1 MLDDRLHRPILGQVL
16 RAIASF
22 ATFASVKWLSRIA
35 VDTSALRESR
45 DFRLLTAGS
54 LITGLGTQATLVALP
69 YQVFVISGSAFLT
82 GLIGAAE
89 LVPLI
94 VASLFGGALADRFD
108 RRRLLLICQ
117 LALVAIAAALA
128 VAAATGP
135 PPVWILFVLAAA
147 MAGASAIER
156 VVRSAIVPNTVSREN
171 LTAAI
176 SLTYGLYQLT
186 QVLGPGLGGVLI
198 SVFGLTTPYAV
209 DAVSCLGMAAA
220 AALMAAQPPT
230 AVKAHEPV
238 LRSIKSG
245 LAYLRKLPAVTAGF
259 VMDLSAMTFGMPT
272 ALFPVLAL
280 TVYHAGAA
288 GTGLLSAAV
297 AAGSTVAALTTGWM
311 ARARYLGRIVLVA
324 VAFWGIFIAA
334 AGLVDTIWPA
344 AALLALAGAAD
355 SVSAVCRS
363 TMMQMLTEDRM
374 RGRVSS
380 VFSLVVA
387 GGPRLGQIESGTVA
401 AIATPAFSIVSGGLV
416 CLASVGIVAIAFP
429 QLAAYDAA
437 KVGRS
442 DPVRQDLEDEALE
455 AGELI

>member
-1 MLDDRLHRPILGQVL
+1 M
-16 RAIASF
+16 
-22 ATFASVKWLSRIA
+22 KWLSRIA
-35 VDTSALRESR
+35 VDIQPLRESR

-69 YQVFVISGSAFLT
+69 YQVFVITGSAFLT

-89 LVPLI
+89 LGPLI

-108 RRRLLLICQ
+108 RRTLLLLCQ

-135 PPVWILFVLAAA
+135 PPVWVLFVLAAA
-147 MAGASAIER
+147 LAGAAAIER
-156 VVRSAIVPNTVSREN
+156 VVRAAIVPRTVSERR
-171 LTAAI
+171 LPAAI

-186 QVLGPGLGGVLI
+186 QVAGPGLGGVLI
-198 SVFGLTTPYAV
+198 AALGLTTPYSV
-209 DAVSCLGMAAA
+209 DAVSCLGMAVA
-220 AALMAAQPPT
+220 AALMSAQPPP
-230 AVKAHEPV
+230 AVEGPEPV
-238 LRSIKSG
+238 LRSIRSG
-245 LAYLRKLPAVTAGF
+245 LSFLRRLPAVTAGF
-259 VMDLSAMTFGMPT
+259 VIDLSAMTFGMPR

-280 TVYHAGAA
+280 TVYHAGAS
-288 GTGLLSAAV
+288 GTGLLYAAV

-311 ARARYLGRIVLVA
+311 SHARRLGRITLVA

-334 AGLVDTIWPA
+334 AGLVNGIWPA
-344 AALLALAGAAD
+344 AALFALAGAAD

-363 TMMQMLTEDRM
+363 TMMQVLTPDRM

-387 GGPRLGQIESGTVA
+387 GGPRLGDVESGTVA
-401 AIATPAFSIVSGGLV
+401 ALASPAFSVVSGGLV
-416 CLASVGIVAIAFP
+416 CLASVGVVAVAFP

-437 KVGRS
+437 EVGRS
-442 DPVRQDLEDEALE
+442 YPVRQDLADEALE
-455 AGELI
+455 ASELI